1 MLENCMTLIMTK
13 PVLFFSSV
21 RLILLLES
29 SKDYCLNFLFIRFFF
44 SLQKMIKE
52 RRKEKKAGIV
62 REKKDLLDVLMDMY
76 DQETNS
82 VMDDEELRSQ
92 VQKLHI
98 LNYHFNNNKF

>member
-1 MLENCMTLIMTK
+1 MTK

-21 RLILLLES
+21 RLILLLKS

-92 VQKLHI
+92 V
-98 LNYHFNNNKF
+98 LNYHFNNNKL

>member
-1 MLENCMTLIMTK
+1 MTK

-21 RLILLLES
+21 RLILLLKS

-44 SLQKMIKE
+44 SLQKMIRE

-92 VQKLHI
+92 KLHI
-98 LNYHFNNNKF
+98 LNYHFNNNKL

>member
-1 MLENCMTLIMTK
+1 
-13 PVLFFSSV
+13 
-21 RLILLLES
+21 
-29 SKDYCLNFLFIRFFF
+29 
-44 SLQKMIKE
+44 MIKE

-98 LNYHFNNNKF
+98 LNYHFNNNNYKLRLYCSKKVYFVLFFSLLLFGLVVQHCFC

>member
-1 MLENCMTLIMTK
+1 MTK

-21 RLILLLES
+21 RLILLLKS

-52 RRKEKKAGIV
+52 RRKEKKAGIK

-92 VQKLHI
+92 V
-98 LNYHFNNNKF
+98 LNYHFNNNKL

>member
-1 MLENCMTLIMTK
+1 MLENYMTLIMTK

-21 RLILLLES
+21 RLILLLKP

-92 VQKLHI
+92 VQKLYI
-98 LNYHFNNNKF
+98 LNYHFNNNKL

>member
-1 MLENCMTLIMTK
+1 
-13 PVLFFSSV
+13 
-21 RLILLLES
+21 
-29 SKDYCLNFLFIRFFF
+29 
-44 SLQKMIKE
+44 MIKE

-92 VQKLHI
+92 VQKLYI
-98 LNYHFNNNKF
+98 LNYHFNNNKL

>member
-1 MLENCMTLIMTK
+1 
-13 PVLFFSSV
+13 
-21 RLILLLES
+21 
-29 SKDYCLNFLFIRFFF
+29 
-44 SLQKMIKE
+44 MIKE

-92 VQKLHI
+92 VQKLYI
-98 LNYHFNNNKF
+98 LNYHFNNNNKL

>member
-1 MLENCMTLIMTK
+1 MTLTMTK

-21 RLILLLES
+21 RLILLILES

-98 LNYHFNNNKF
+98 LNYHFNNNKL

>member
-1 MLENCMTLIMTK
+1 
-13 PVLFFSSV
+13 
-21 RLILLLES
+21 
-29 SKDYCLNFLFIRFFF
+29 
-44 SLQKMIKE
+44 MIKE

-92 VQKLHI
+92 VKKLHI
-98 LNYHFNNNKF
+98 LNYHFNNNKL